1 MEIKNNKIN
10 LFGTIIK
17 IKIQDIVLSDNNTE
31 VYGLYEYDSNTIRIA
46 RFKNGLKLKDSEIKI
61 TILHELMHAIFS
73 TGQYHHSSDDE
84 PLVEWTARCLYKL
97 VEKKII

>member
-1 MEIKNNKIN
+1 MEIKNSKVN
-10 LFGTIIK
+10 LFGTVINIK
-17 IKIQDIVLSDNNTE
+17 IKDIVFTE
-31 VYGLYEYDSNTIRIA
+31 DGKEIYGVYKYDSNTIEVA
-46 RFKNGLKLKDSEIKI
+46 RYKNGIKLKDSEIKI
-61 TILHELMHAIFS
+61 TILHELLHAVFS